1 MTDNKSITVVIR
13 STSGQ
18 EMTEVFDWDAFEAL
32 CDEMSINPDTLDDL
46 WESMAIYCWDD
57 EDGEFDGNLTTM
69 VYEENNRFKKPEF
82 VDWDCLRAF
91 KDLINNC
98 HPEFNDDE

>member
-13 STSGQ
+13 SNSGR
-18 EMTEVFDWDAFEAL
+18 EMLEVFCWDAFEAL

-46 WESMAIYCWDD
+46 WERMLINCRDPADESNFD
-57 EDGEFDGNLTTM
+57 EDQGTYIEQNQ
-69 VYEENNRFKKPEF
+69 FKKPEC

-91 KDLINNC
+91 KDLINNSE
-98 HPEFNDDE
+98 PEFNDDDE